1 MLGSRGQVQL
11 RQSTRHVFRLRAEQ
25 CNGKLRPR
33 RRILHAP
40 QPVKDLLQPFTGSRA
55 TLSELTRH
63 LLVPEADLLERIPSV
78 LVAKVLHSDREFLE
92 GVRDLVRVERATL
105 EALRQQAN
113 RVLRGQAKVTEMGR
127 VLHESVEQVVR
138 GVGAVLIAR
147 HEHIKGLLRIPSQA
161 GLDELPRRTRRG
173 RDIRLHDLTDA
184 RQRRDDSL
192 HVALDAVPVDEAL
205 LQSNPRRVEVVGNR
219 GSPRVRVRLASRTAE
234 PRRRGLIET
243 SLGREQVPLRLDSQ
257 SLLDAKDDA
266 ARNGCAR
273 ANHSASDGDRT
284 ERLNDAGHHVRPG
297 LVAGFLTGLAA
308 EAGDLLLRL

>member
-1 MLGSRGQVQL
+1 M
-11 RQSTRHVFRLRAEQ
+11 
-25 CNGKLRPR
+25 
-33 RRILHAP
+33 
-40 QPVKDLLQPFTGSRA
+40 
-55 TLSELTRH
+55 
-63 LLVPEADLLERIPSV
+63 PEADLLERIPSV

-92 GVRDLVRVERATL
+92 GVRHLVRVERATL

-127 VLHESVEQVVR
+127 VLHEGVEQILAR
-138 GVGAVLIAR
+138 VGAVLVAR
-147 HEHIKGLLRIPSQA
+147 HDHIEGLLRIPGQA

-184 RQRRDDSL
+184 RQGRDDSL
-192 HVALDAVPVDEAL
+192 HITFDAVPADEAL

-257 SLLDAKDDA
+257 SLLDTKDDA
-266 ARNGCAR
+266 ARNGRAR
-273 ANHSASDGDRT
+273 ADHSASDGDRT

-308 EAGDLLLRL
+308 EARDLLLRLGRVRLDRDERLRVLQVLQLGLDAP